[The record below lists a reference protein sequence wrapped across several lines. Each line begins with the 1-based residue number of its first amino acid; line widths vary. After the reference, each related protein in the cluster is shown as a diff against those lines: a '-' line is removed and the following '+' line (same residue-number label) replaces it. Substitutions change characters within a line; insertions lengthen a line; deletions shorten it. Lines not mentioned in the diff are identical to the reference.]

1 MKLTIDTKEDSVED
15 IRKVMHLLSEILARK
30 GGGAVAETVDT
41 TNLMSMFDPS
51 PQNTLSAGTP
61 PDTAPNFSSLLKLA
75 EGATAEKKEEKAE
88 IEYY

>member
-41 TNLMSMFDPS
+41 TNLMSMFDS
-51 PQNTLSAGTP
+51 SKEGSTTIAAKEIP
-61 PDTAPNFSSLLKLA
+61 P
-75 EGATAEKKEEKAE
+75 EKPRVEF
-88 IEYY
+88 Y